1 MIPELR
7 SWVVCEGQVGLIEC
21 LHSSNVLPVAV
32 VKVSLDVHA
41 HVLRTRD
48 DLAAK
53 VIRLS
58 HSEPVMDSYCSSY
71 CARKPCG
78 QRLPLR
84 VPIDIKPRHD
94 KGCAKVPLGND

>member
-1 MIPELR
+1 MEVERMIPKLW
-7 SWVVCEGQVGLIEC
+7 SWVVCEGQVGFIEG
-21 LHSSNVLPVAV
+21 LHSSDIFPVAI

-58 HSEPVMDSYCSSY
+58 HRNPVIASYDSSY
-71 CARKPCG
+71 SAT
-78 QRLPLR
+78 
-84 VPIDIKPRHD
+84 
-94 KGCAKVPLGND
+94 